1 MKIRISEADTLAL
14 DDVWGLL
21 SEGFGFPSWFGRNF
35 AALSDLLEDV
45 TVPAVLE
52 IVLDS
57 QDEDLARHRFFATLA
72 KVASRAA
79 EENPILQVAIYTV

>member
-14 DDVWGLL
+14 DDVWDLL
-21 SEGFGFPSWFGRNF
+21 SESFGFPSWFGRNF

-45 TVPAVLE
+45 AVPAELE
-52 IVLDS
+52 I
-57 QDEDLARHRFFATLA
+57 ALA

-79 EENPILQVAIYTV
+79 EENPTLQVAIYTV

>member
-1 MKIRISEADTLAL
+1 MIVLSEADALAEE
-14 DDVWGLL
+14 DIWNLL
-21 SEGFGFPSWFGRNF
+21 SDRLGFPSWFGRNF

-45 TVPAVLE
+45 AVPAELE

-79 EENPILQVAIYTV
+79 EENPTLQVAIYTV

>member
-1 MKIRISEADTLAL
+1 MKIRISEADTLAP
-14 DDVWGLL
+14 DDVWDLL
-21 SEGFGFPSWFGRNF
+21 SESFGFPSWFGRNF

-45 TVPAVLE
+45 AVPAELE

-79 EENPILQVAIYTV
+79 EENPTLHVAIYTV

>member
-1 MKIRISEADTLAL
+1 MKIRISEADTLAP
-14 DDVWGLL
+14 DDVWDLL
-21 SEGFGFPSWFGRNF
+21 SESFGFPSWFGRNF

-45 TVPAVLE
+45 AVPAELD

-57 QDEDLARHRFFATLA
+57 QDEDLARHRFFAALA

>member
-1 MKIRISEADTLAL
+1 MIVLSEADALAEE
-14 DDVWGLL
+14 DIWNLL
-21 SEGFGFPSWFGRNF
+21 SDCLGFPSWFGRNF

-45 TVPAVLE
+45 AVPAELE

-57 QDEDLARHRFFATLA
+57 QYEDLARHRFFATLA

-79 EENPILQVAIYTV
+79 KENPTLQVAIYTV